1 MVMELMSMDL
11 ETLIFTKGEGSLGK
25 KLKILREIAEGVVFL
40 HDNGVIHRDLKPKN
54 ILLDDNLSAKIT
66 DLGIAK
72 VLENKEKTE
81 NATMAFTARYASR
94 ESAIDNIT
102 TFKADI
108 WSLGLLMY
116 ETLSHRKAWG
126 VMNSTKILL
135 QLNSKATPLE
145 EGWEKN
151 LPVELVDCVLRCVE
165 YDIDKRLSAKEVLQR
180 LQKIDINT
188 CAPSEEEKSFEK
200 RPIKK

>member
-11 ETLIFTKGEGSLGK
+11 ETLIFSKGERSLGK
-25 KLKILREIAEGVVFL
+25 KLKILREIAEGVNFL

-54 ILLDDNLSAKIT
+54 ILLDENLSAKIT

-108 WSLGLLMY
+108 WSLGLLIY
-116 ETLSHRKAWG
+116 ETLSHKKAWG
-126 VMNSTKILL
+126 VMSSTKILL

-145 EGWEKN
+145 QGWDKN
-151 LPVELVDCVLRCVE
+151 LPKELVDCVLRCIE
-165 YDIDKRLSAKEVLQR
+165 YDIDKRLSAKEL
-180 LQKIDINT
+180 LEILKKIEI
-188 CAPSEEEKSFEK
+188 PSCDTMEDKFQEKS
-200 RPIKK
+200 RMKK